1 MSRHNPPD
9 GLSPESLAYVERVA
23 TYWQSGG
30 LGHAAGAILGYL
42 TVCEPAALTQAEIAS
57 ALGLSAG
64 TVSTQLRTLVA
75 VEMVEK
81 VRRMGVRT
89 HFYQLPHDM
98 WVRILGSED
107 RRIAGL
113 RKLADEGL
121 TVMPETRHDRVT
133 SLDQMVRF
141 FEHEWPLL
149 SKRLEEFLRKEGS

>member
-1 MSRHNPPD
+1 MTDDKASHD
-9 GLSPESLAYVERVA
+9 LTPERLAYVERVA
-23 TYWQSGG
+23 DYWQAGG

-42 TVCEPAALTQAEIAS
+42 SVCEPAAQTQAEIAS

-64 TVSTQLRTLVA
+64 TVSTQLRNLA
-75 VEMVEK
+75 GVEMVEK

-89 HFYQLPHDM
+89 HFYQLPQDM
-98 WVRILGSED
+98 WVRLIGSED

-113 RKLADEGL
+113 RELADMGAD
-121 TVMPETRHDRVT
+121 VMPATRHDRIV

-149 SKRLEEFLRKEGS
+149 SKRLEEFLRKEES